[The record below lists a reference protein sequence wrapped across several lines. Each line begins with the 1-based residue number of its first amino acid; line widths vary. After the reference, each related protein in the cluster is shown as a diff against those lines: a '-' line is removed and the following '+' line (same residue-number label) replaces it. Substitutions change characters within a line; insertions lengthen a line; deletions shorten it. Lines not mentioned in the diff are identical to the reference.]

1 MFGRLM
7 VTTMQTDNR
16 LLCVDEEVRRLMREF
31 GDMCFDQVEQEEIDA
46 KHREYMVVKNLQ
58 MKGMRYVPRF

>member
-1 MFGRLM
+1 M

-31 GDMCFDQVEQEEIDA
+31 GDMCFDQADQDAIDA
-46 KHREYMVVKNLQ
+46 KYREYMAVKNLQ
-58 MKGMRYVPRF
+58 RKGMRYVPRF

>member
-31 GDMCFDQVEQEEIDA
+31 GDMCFDQADQDAIDA
-46 KHREYMVVKNLQ
+46 KYREYMLVKNLQ
-58 MKGMRYVPRF
+58 KEGKSYVPRF

>member
-1 MFGRLM
+1 M

-31 GDMCFDQVEQEEIDA
+31 GDMCFDQADQAAIDA
-46 KHREYMVVKNLQ
+46 KHREYMSVKNLQ
-58 MKGMRYVPRF
+58 KEGKSYVPRF

>member
-1 MFGRLM
+1 M
-7 VTTMQTDNR
+7 TMIKDDR
-16 LLCVDEEVRRLMREF
+16 LLNVDEEVRRLMREF

-46 KHREYMVVKNLQ
+46 KHREYMAVKNLQ

>member
-1 MFGRLM
+1 MK
-7 VTTMQTDNR
+7 TDNR
-16 LLCVDEEVRRLMREF
+16 LLYVDEEVRRLMREF

-46 KHREYMVVKNLQ
+46 KYREYMAVKNLQ

>member
-1 MFGRLM
+1 
-7 VTTMQTDNR
+7 MQTDNR
-16 LLCVDEEVRRLMREF
+16 LLYVDEEVRRLMREF

-46 KHREYMVVKNLQ
+46 KHREYMAVKNLQ

>member
-1 MFGRLM
+1 
-7 VTTMQTDNR
+7 MQTDNK
-16 LLCVDEEVRRLMREF
+16 LLYVDEEVRRLMREF

-46 KHREYMVVKNLQ
+46 KHREYMAVKNLQ